1 MPGAEERSWRAPSH
15 RRPHPSLNRKESGSK
30 TTRQFLLMPLGGR
43 IQFGPGM
50 LSASF
55 PRRLLSTVISPPATS
70 SRSTSTSDSTSN
82 SCGFSTR
89 GARKTRRCISW
100 TTSAATP
107 ADMAT
112 NSSLTKL
119 APLEAILFDIDG
131 TLCDSDPIHFCAFR
145 ELLQQ
150 IGFNDGVPITEEF
163 YSATISGGHNDDLA
177 RALFPD
183 MDHQKAMQFMD
194 DKEALFRKLAPGQL
208 KALDGLHELC
218 RWIEGRNLKRAAVT
232 NAPRANAELMLSLL
246 GLTDFFPVLVIGSEC
261 DRAKPFP
268 DTYLKALQLIDASPE
283 HTFIFEDS
291 ASGVRAGVA
300 AGVPVVGLTT
310 RNPGMVLKDAGAS
323 LLAKDFQDPELLSVL
338 QEIEPAAANA

>member
-1 MPGAEERSWRAPSH
+1 
-15 RRPHPSLNRKESGSK
+15 
-30 TTRQFLLMPLGGR
+30 
-43 IQFGPGM
+43 M
-50 LSASF
+50 LSASL
-55 PRRLLSTVISPPATS
+55 PRRLLSTVISSSPATS
-70 SRSTSTSDSTSN
+70 PRSISISISN

-89 GARKTRRCISW
+89 GARKKRSCISW
-100 TTSAATP
+100 TLSAATP

-112 NSSLTKL
+112 NSGSALTKL

-145 ELLQQ
+145 DLLQQ
-150 IGFNDGVPITEEF
+150 VGFNDGVPITEEF

-194 DKEALFRKLAPGQL
+194 EKEALFRKLAPGQL

-218 RWIEGRNLKRAAVT
+218 GWIEGRNLKRAAVT
-232 NAPRANAELMLSLL
+232 NAPRANAKLMLSLL

-268 DTYLKALQLIDASPE
+268 DPYLKALQLIDPSPE

-310 RNPGMVLKDAGAS
+310 RNLGRSNPQRRMRKADGSAIADTKKCHAG
-323 LLAKDFQDPELLSVL
+323 LAISDSFAEWNSCNCIM
-338 QEIEPAAANA
+338 E